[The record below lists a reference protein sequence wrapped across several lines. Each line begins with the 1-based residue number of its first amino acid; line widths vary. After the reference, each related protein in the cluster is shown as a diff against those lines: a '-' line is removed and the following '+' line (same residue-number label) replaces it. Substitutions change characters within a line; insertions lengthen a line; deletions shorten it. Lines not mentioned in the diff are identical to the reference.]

1 MLLFLTNAKVLLNDQ
16 HLMCN
21 GLISC
26 KSLSCCKGCFTQVTT
41 NCSHINQILWPCYFK
56 NTLLK
61 LTTLLTAYLF
71 TGQIY

>member
-16 HLMCN
+16 DSMCN

-26 KSLSCCKGCFTQVTT
+26 KSLSCCKGCFTQVTR
-41 NCSHINQILWPCYFK
+41 NCSHINQILLPGYFK
-56 NTLLK
+56 NSSLK
-61 LTTLLTAYLF
+61 LTTLLTANLF